1 MCRSEWDFEGEP
13 EEAKDDPAWQRL
25 FGEEDSDQFGIRT
38 ALFVLALAC
47 FFAAVF
53 FMARPNSET
62 SQGAINGPNLPVGDI
77 IGRRHQM

>member
-53 FMARPNSET
+53 FMARALT
-62 SQGAINGPNLPVGDI
+62 V
-77 IGRRHQM
+77 RRRRGQSMGLICP